1 MVVTIGTER
10 QMKFQ
15 KSDKIDK
22 GLLYLGWFIVF
33 MWLFLWAG
41 KVYGTD
47 DVLLGYSHDGIPV
60 YESELVY
67 NIDQDSMECLAKNIY
82 FESANQSF
90 AGKLAVAHVVMNR
103 KESDLFP
110 MSVCDVVYQA
120 KTKINWKGNV
130 VPIRNQ
136 CQFSWYCDGKSD
148 EPVDSKTWMKS
159 LWIADLVLSGH
170 YPDITEGSLWY
181 HADFVSPYWSE
192 QLELVTTIDNH
203 LFYK

>member
-15 KSDKIDK
+15 NDKIDK
-22 GLLYLGWFIVF
+22 AILNLGWFLLF
-33 MWLFLWAG
+33 MMLFLMAG
-41 KVYGTD
+41 KAYGTD

-110 MSVCDVVYQA
+110 MTVCDVVYQA
-120 KTKINWKGNV
+120 KTKINWKGNE

>member
-15 KSDKIDK
+15 NDKIDK
-22 GLLYLGWFIVF
+22 AILNLGWFLLF
-33 MWLFLWAG
+33 MMLFLMAG
-41 KVYGTD
+41 KAYGTD

-67 NIDQDSMECLAKNIY
+67 NIDHDSMECLAKNIY

-103 KESDLFP
+103 KESNLFP
-110 MSVCDVVYQA
+110 TTVCDVVYQA
-120 KTKINWKGNV
+120 KTKINWKGNE